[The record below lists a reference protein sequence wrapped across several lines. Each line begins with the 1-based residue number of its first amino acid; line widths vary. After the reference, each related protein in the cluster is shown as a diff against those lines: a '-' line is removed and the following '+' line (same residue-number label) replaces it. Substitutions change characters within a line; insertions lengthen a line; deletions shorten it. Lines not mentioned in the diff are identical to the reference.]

1 MRLFAFCLA
10 LFLCV
15 TPAFAEDKPV
25 IYRQG
30 TAKNKIALTFDD
42 GPHERYTEEILS
54 VLSEF
59 GVKATFF
66 VIGENAEAR
75 PDLLL
80 KVKEGGHEIGNH
92 TYSHVFLRDLSLAA
106 TCKEVTR
113 ASDAIEKITG
123 TRPRLFRPPGGSY
136 SDAKLGVITEMGYV
150 SVLWSKDTRDWTS
163 PSVESVVAAAVDSP
177 ASGDIILFHDFVG
190 KNSPTPAALK
200 KIIPALQ
207 NRGFEFVTV
216 SEILCL

>member
-1 MRLFAFCLA
+1 MRWAALFLA

-15 TPAFAEDKPV
+15 TPAFAEEKPV
-25 IYRQG
+25 IYRRG
-30 TAKNKIALTFDD
+30 NAENKIALTFDD
-42 GPHERYTEEILS
+42 GPHEKYTEEILN
-54 VLSEF
+54 VLSEW
-59 GVKATFF
+59 GVPATFF

-80 KVKEGGHEIGNH
+80 KVRDGGHEIGNH

-113 ASDAIEKITG
+113 ASDVIEKITG
-123 TRPRLFRPPGGSY
+123 VRPRLFRPPGGSY
-136 SDAKLGVITEMGYV
+136 SDAKLKVITEMGYV

-177 ASGDIILFHDFVG
+177 VSGDIILFHDFVG
-190 KNSPTPAALK
+190 KHSPTPAALRE
-200 KIIPALQ
+200 IIPALQ

-216 SEILCL
+216 SELLGV